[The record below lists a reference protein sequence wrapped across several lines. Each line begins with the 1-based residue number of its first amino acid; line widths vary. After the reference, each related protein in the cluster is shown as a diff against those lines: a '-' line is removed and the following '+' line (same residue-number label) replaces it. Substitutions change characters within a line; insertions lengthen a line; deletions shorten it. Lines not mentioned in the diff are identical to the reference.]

1 MQSRVTVT
9 VTATGMINQ
18 ADWHGLDEER
28 TGIERGRPE
37 MKMAA
42 MMDIG
47 GSREVQ
53 IQLTIEVSQ
62 SGRHASKSHQVAAA
76 KWLVSP

>member
-1 MQSRVTVT
+1 MQSGVTVTVT

-37 MKMAA
+37 KE
-42 MMDIG
+42 D
-47 GSREVQ
+47 GSDDGCWRKSRGPDSINNRSQ
-53 IQLTIEVSQ
+53 SVSQ
-62 SGRHASKSHQVAAA
+62 AGK
-76 KWLVSP
+76 